1 MLSHSPFLTAGC
13 ALALLSFCS
22 AARAEEPRI
31 LVADTFEP
39 NGNGGP
45 LKGRRASQGD
55 VVWNTLGNA
64 TVTAAGTLTS
74 GGADGGTG
82 TIPIPS
88 AGGVLGL
95 SADVNSTKSGFVA
108 LTFMERGDVKFWNDA
123 TLWVAAYPSGKLEF
137 RAKNMET
144 MLYTADPA
152 PGWKKGEANRLEIR
166 YDSTAG
172 TAALRLNGNALVS
185 DKALGF
191 RPALAFAGFR
201 FHPKLDGQSAMIDSF
216 KVTATGAASAPAA
229 PASGVKDIP
238 VLKPQ
243 ANYPPPTEP
252 IDTLTGAPVWASD
265 TITNEPLV
273 FIDGGDGKPVAKLL
287 FEPQEIL
294 SIRSANLSTTYQAG
308 RDITLPAAGSR
319 ELSLPQGSAVPF
331 LKLEELF
338 PPAGAPDAIRAAQGD
353 RAAKFGANRFM
364 RWAENPRAFLLR
376 QVVVTYRHSG
386 KWTGFRPQFAGEEL
400 KRTLTK
406 LKAKEPLKI
415 AVIGD
420 SISAG
425 GSASVTVRQPPM
437 LPPYDRLMLDK
448 LRKQYGGDIQLVNL
462 AKGGQVT
469 EWALTQIPL
478 IIDQKPDLLIVAF
491 GMNDG
496 SGRIKPERFGDAH
509 RKLLDGVRAGLP
521 NVDVIF
527 VSPIHGNPEWT
538 GSAPDLYPKYLET
551 LKGFRGPGLAVA
563 DVTTPFG
570 EMLALKSY
578 ADLTV
583 NGVNHPNDFG
593 HRLYAD
599 VISALLVE

>member
-1 MLSHSPFLTAGC
+1 MTSSFLFRAGC
-13 ALALLSFCS
+13 CLALFSLCQH
-22 AARAEEPRI
+22 AVAEDARVLI
-31 LVADTFEP
+31 SDTFEP
-39 NGNGGP
+39 GGNGGP
-45 LKGRRASQGD
+45 LKGRRASEGGII
-55 VVWNTLGNA
+55 WNTTGNA

-74 GGADGGTG
+74 GGAEGGTG
-82 TIPIPS
+82 TLQIPP
-88 AGGVLGL
+88 AGGMVEL

-108 LTFMERGDVKFWNDA
+108 LTFMERGDLKFWNDA
-123 TLWVAAYPSGKLEF
+123 TLWVAAYPTGKIEF

-144 MLYTADPA
+144 MLFSADPA
-152 PGWKKGEANRLEIR
+152 PGWKKGEANRLQIS
-166 YDSTAG
+166 YDPAEG
-172 TAALRLNGNALVS
+172 TASLRLNGAPLAEN
-185 DKALGF
+185 KPLGF
-191 RPALAFAGFR
+191 RPTLAFAGFR
-201 FHPKLDGQSAMIDSF
+201 FHPPLDGQSATIDHF
-216 KVTATGAASAPAA
+216 QVTASGAAA
-229 PASGVKDIP
+229 ASGVKDIP

-252 IDTLTGAPVWASD
+252 IETLIGSPVWASD
-265 TITNEPLV
+265 TVTNEPLV
-273 FIDGGDGKPVAKLL
+273 FIAGSDAKPVAKLL
-287 FEPQEIL
+287 FEPSEIL
-294 SIRSANLSTTYQAG
+294 SIRSADLATTYQAG
-308 RDITLPAAGSR
+308 RDIILPAAGSR
-319 ELSLPQGSAVPF
+319 ELSLPQGSPVPF
-331 LKLEELF
+331 LTLEELF
-338 PPAGAPDAIRAAQGD
+338 PPAGTKDAIRAARGE
-353 RAAKFGANRFM
+353 RAAKFGPDRFM
-364 RWAENPRAFLLR
+364 RWAENPRAFLLK
-376 QVVVTYRHSG
+376 QVVVTYRHKG
-386 KWTGFRPQFAGEEL
+386 KWNGFRPASAGEEL

-406 LKAKEPLKI
+406 LKKKEPLRI

-437 LPPYDRLMLDK
+437 MPPYDRLVLER

-469 EWALTQIPL
+469 EWALTQVPL
-478 IIDQKPDLLIVAF
+478 IIDQKPDLVIVAF

-496 SGRIKPERFGDAH
+496 SGRIKPERFGEAH
-509 RKLLDGVRAGLP
+509 EKLLEGVRKGLP
-521 NVDVIF
+521 DADFIL

-551 LKGFRGPGLAVA
+551 LKGFQGAGIAVA

-599 VISALLVE
+599 VIYGLLAE